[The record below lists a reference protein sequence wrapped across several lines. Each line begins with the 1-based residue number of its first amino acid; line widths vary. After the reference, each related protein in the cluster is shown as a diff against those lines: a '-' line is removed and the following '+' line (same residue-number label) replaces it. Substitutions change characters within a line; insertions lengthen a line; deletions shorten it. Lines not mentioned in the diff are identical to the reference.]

1 MKILLVNADNGGIM
15 HYAVDLANHLVQT
28 QEVIII
34 AKKSAERL
42 LNKNCEMIIVNDSR
56 NLKLVFSQFKKTL
69 LKYEPDIVHFTGYHP
84 LFIILSSYLNK
95 KRIPS
100 IYTIHDA
107 KRHPYKKNFVKNIRD
122 RIIFNKFLNQHLI
135 NLSTNIV
142 ALSSYVAGQIK
153 ALYKADAVVIP
164 LSQDVKRYNFIDYD
178 IICKEN
184 NSNEE
189 SIKLLFFGSVSYYK
203 GVDDLIKAAEILKQN
218 DVKFK
223 LTIAGKS
230 DGYDLKIPDSVKSEI
245 SYLNRFI
252 KEEETPCLFY
262 NSDVV
267 IQPYLE
273 ASQSGVLPLAFSF
286 KKPVISTNLGSFTEI
301 IEDGI
306 NGFTVNSKSPREIA
320 DLIVYLSKN
329 KHLISELSEGA
340 YKTYVDKLSWPQLI
354 KKYIKLYEKA
364 TIRPL

>member
-1 MKILLVNADNGGIM
+1 MRILLVNADNGGIM

-28 QEVIII
+28 QEVIVI

-42 LNKNCEMIIVNDSR
+42 LNKNCEMITINDSR
-56 NLKLVFSQFKKTL
+56 NLKLVFSEFKKAL

-84 LFIILSSYLNK
+84 LYIILSHYISK
-95 KRIPS
+95 KGVSS

-107 KRHPYKKNFVKNIRD
+107 KRKQHKKIFFKNIRD
-122 RIIFNKFLNQHLI
+122 RIIFNKFTNQRLI

-164 LSQDVKRYNFIDYD
+164 LSQDVERYNFINYD
-178 IICKEN
+178 VICKEN
-184 NSNEE
+184 SNNEE
-189 SIKLLFFGSVSYYK
+189 SIRLLFFGSVSYYK
-203 GVDDLIKAAEILKQN
+203 GVDDLIRAAEILKQN

-230 DGYDLKIPDSVKSEI
+230 DGYQLKIPDSVKSEI
-245 SYLNRFI
+245 NYLNRFI
-252 KEEETPCLFY
+252 KEEEIPCLFY
-262 NSDVV
+262 NTDIV

-286 KKPVISTNLGSFTEI
+286 KKPVISTNFGSFTEI
-301 IEDGI
+301 IEDGV

-320 DLIVYLSKN
+320 DLIFHLSKN

-340 YKTYVDKLSWPQLI
+340 YKTYVDKLSWPKLI
-354 KKYIKLYEKA
+354 KKYVKLYEKS